1 MEGMAGEGSFASPA
15 RPHPAGSAGGGTGWI
30 PAASPAG
37 AHSGAGA
44 GALIGAGHQNLV
56 EMDEALF
63 AEIEGDREVR
73 DDGWLRLKVRISAAD
88 PAPCCSSRGRV
99 WSRGAGAF
107 HARVVGRVR
116 VGSGH
121 VTLGGVR
128 CQVLHKQATL
138 AAALSILDK
147 GMVTKLT
154 SASGRSLY
162 LVEGSMPVPY
172 GAPTSP
178 GSPPYLSWRKRGAT
192 RDQWARRSVPR
203 TAPLLAGDVVT
214 PSRVAPCRISTALCA
229 LAQLLSTALCACDTC
244 CA

>member
-73 DDGWLRLKVRISAAD
+73 DDGWLRLKV
-88 PAPCCSSRGRV
+88 
-99 WSRGAGAF
+99 
-107 HARVVGRVR
+107 
-116 VGSGH
+116 
-121 VTLGGVR
+121 
-128 CQVLHKQATL
+128 LHKQATL

-172 GAPTSP
+172 VCFRRFCSC
-178 GSPPYLSWRKRGAT
+178 PYFMM
-192 RDQWARRSVPR
+192 SVVSK
-203 TAPLLAGDVVT
+203 AD
-214 PSRVAPCRISTALCA
+214 A
-229 LAQLLSTALCACDTC
+229 LACKHVLAARLGDALGKVQEVQVSNEELTQYLVRDDVNPKPSPSKSFRGGGFRSPNKFRNPNSA
-244 CA
+244 